1 MDFGSFIGNYGLII
15 VMVILLI
22 FLVWS
27 SRRRSQRAKA
37 EQEKKGRETVPGAEV
52 LLQGGLYGTII
63 AFDANDLDKPAEVQL
78 APGVVIKVHSQAILR
93 VVEPA
98 RGFVTEDDFI
108 QSEASEEKYVD
119 GVADGEISSIS
130 DDQRRAAAKQEN
142 ETDPEKKDK
151 PEA

>member
-37 EQEKKGRETVPGAEV
+37 EQEKKARETVPGAEV

-63 AFDANDLDKPAEVQL
+63 AFDADDLDKPAEVQL
-78 APGVVIKVHSQAILR
+78 APGVVIRVHSQAILR
-93 VVEPA
+93 VVEPT

-108 QSEASEEKYVD
+108 QSEASEESYIE

-130 DDQRRAAAKQEN
+130 DDHRRAASKQEN

>member
-37 EQEKKGRETVPGAEV
+37 EQEKKARETVPGAEV

-63 AFDANDLDKPAEVQL
+63 AFDADDLDKPAEVQL
-78 APGVVIKVHSQAILR
+78 APGVVIRVHSQAILR
-93 VVEPA
+93 VVEPT

-108 QSEASEEKYVD
+108 QSEASEENYIE

-130 DDQRRAAAKQEN
+130 DDHRRAASKQEN